1 MTEYQRGFLAKCAE
15 LGVPEGAAGSLLKMA
30 EGSNGSNGSNGSDP
44 SLQQAEAIFKD
55 WLTNRRYTVRRA
67 ETLSG
72 IAIRNKI
79 PLKDLME
86 ANGLKST
93 YVKPGQI
100 LKIPNGLG
108 KRKGEDKDK
117 GDGDASGVR

>member
-15 LGVPEGAAGSLLKMA
+15 LGVPEGAAGSLLKVA
-30 EGSNGSNGSNGSDP
+30 EGSNGSNGSDP
-44 SLQQAEAIFKD
+44 NLQQAEAIFND

-86 ANGLKST
+86 VNGLKST
-93 YVKPGQI
+93 YVKPGQT

-108 KRKGEDKDK
+108 KRKGK
-117 GDGDASGVR
+117 GGGDASGVR

>member
-15 LGVPEGAAGSLLKMA
+15 LGVPEDTAGPLLKIA
-30 EGSNGSNGSNGSDP
+30 EGSNGSDP
-44 SLQQAEAIFKD
+44 NLQQAEAIFKD

-72 IAIRNKI
+72 IASRNKI

-86 ANGLKST
+86 ANGLST
-93 YVKPGQI
+93 TFVKPGQT

-108 KRKGEDKDK
+108 KRKDK
-117 GDGDASGVR
+117 GGGDASGVR

>member
-1 MTEYQRGFLAKCAE
+1 MTQYQRGFLAKCAE
-15 LGVPEGAAGSLLKMA
+15 LGVPEDAAGSLLKAA
-30 EGSNGSNGSNGSDP
+30 EGSNGSDP

-93 YVKPGQI
+93 YVKPGQT
-100 LKIPNGLG
+100 LKIPIQSMQ
-108 KRKGEDKDK
+108 KKKGGGNEEGSQK
-117 GDGDASGVR
+117 G

>member
-30 EGSNGSNGSNGSDP
+30 EGSNGSNGSDP

-86 ANGLKST
+86 VNGLKST

>member
-15 LGVPEGAAGSLLKMA
+15 LGVPEGAAGSLLKIA
-30 EGSNGSNGSNGSDP
+30 EGSSGSDP
-44 SLQQAEAIFKD
+44 SLQQAEAIFND
-55 WLTNRRYTVRRA
+55 WLTNRRSTVRRA

-86 ANGLKST
+86 VNGLKST
-93 YVKPGQI
+93 YVKPGQT

-108 KRKGEDKDK
+108 KRKSKGKDK

>member
-15 LGVPEGAAGSLLKMA
+15 LGVPKGAAGSLLKMA
-30 EGSNGSNGSNGSDP
+30 EECGSDP
-44 SLQQAEAIFKD
+44 NLQQAEAIFKD
-55 WLTNRRYTVRRA
+55 WLTNRRYTVRKA

-86 ANGLKST
+86 VNGLKST
-93 YVKPGQI
+93 YVKPGQT

-108 KRKGEDKDK
+108 KRKDK
-117 GDGDASGVR
+117 GGGDASGVR